1 MDNAVNVLHTPEDNQ
16 MAEHAAQTTAYQMP
30 SSGLMEL
37 VKPVAR
43 S

>member
-1 MDNAVNVLHTPEDNQ
+1 MDNAVAALHIQEDNQ
-16 MAEHAAQTTAYQMP
+16 MAEHVAQTTAYQMQ
-30 SSGLMEL
+30 SSGSMEL